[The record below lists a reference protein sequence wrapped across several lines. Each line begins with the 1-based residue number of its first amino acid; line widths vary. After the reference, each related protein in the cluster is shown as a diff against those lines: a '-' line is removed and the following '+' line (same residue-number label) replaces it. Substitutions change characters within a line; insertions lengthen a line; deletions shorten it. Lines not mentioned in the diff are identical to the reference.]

1 MEQKLHKKIN
11 IVETV
16 CVLVGITCL
25 FLAAMFRTGEYMY
38 IAKPILGIIGI
49 IMEIVVVS
57 IELMLFHLET
67 IPYKFASVGFYVL
80 ELVLTMLVNI
90 SIPFSGLLIVTTFS
104 MIKNIFRVLKVE
116 VIYKPLGYYELCK
129 KFGIKVKK
137 PRKARVTATKKST
150 KSVKSPAKRKSTKSA
165 EPEYA

>member
-1 MEQKLHKKIN
+1 MNKTIHNKVN

-16 CVLVGITCL
+16 CVLVGITCM

-38 IAKPILGIIGI
+38 IAKPILFTIGML
-49 IMEIVVVS
+49 MEVVVVS
-57 IELMLFHLET
+57 IELILFHLET

-80 ELVLTMLVNI
+80 ELVLTMLVNTT
-90 SIPFSGLLIVTTFS
+90 IPFSGLLVVTTFS
-104 MIKNIFRVLKVE
+104 IVKNLFRVFKVDM
-116 VIYKPLGYYELCK
+116 IYKPLGYYELCK

-137 PRKARVTATKKST
+137 PRKARASATKKSAT
-150 KSVKSPAKRKSTKSA
+150 PVKSPAKRKTTKSR

>member
-1 MEQKLHKKIN
+1 MNKAIHKKVN

-16 CVLVGITCL
+16 CVLVGITCM

-38 IAKPILGIIGI
+38 IAKPILFTIGI
-49 IMEIVVVS
+49 IMEVVVVS
-57 IELMLFHLET
+57 IELILFHLEL

-80 ELVLTMLVNI
+80 ELVLTMLVNTT
-90 SIPFSGLLIVTTFS
+90 IPFSGLLVVTTFS
-104 MIKNIFRVLKVE
+104 IVKNLFRIFKVDM
-116 VIYKPLGYYELCK
+116 IYKPLGYYELCK

-137 PRKARVTATKKST
+137 PRKARASATKKST
-150 KSVKSPAKRKSTKSA
+150 TPVKSPAKRKTTKSR